1 MDKDI
6 DDVIK
11 MIDGKMN
18 SGITKLSV
26 DVSDE
31 LAKGETSEKKFY
43 GRCNVTKDGSG
54 CDMIVS
60 TDDDK

>member
-1 MDKDI
+1 
-6 DDVIK
+6 

-31 LAKGETSEKKFY
+31 LESGQTTEKKYY
-43 GRCNVTKDGSG
+43 GRCSVTKDGSG
-54 CDMIVS
+54 CDMIVP
-60 TDDDK
+60 TEDDK

>member
-1 MDKDI
+1 MDKNI

-18 SGITKLSV
+18 SGINKLSV

-31 LAKGETSEKKFY
+31 LESGQTTEKKYY
-43 GRCNVTKDGSG
+43 GRCSVTKDGSG
-54 CDMIVS
+54 CDMIVP
-60 TDDDK
+60 TEDDK